1 MALLKYFRPAVPTK
15 APSLT
20 ERELQEAN
28 TGVKEPKN
36 ETSHTRKGMGSG
48 KYNDYM
54 PEERAASWLALQY
67 S

>member
-1 MALLKYFRPAVPTK
+1 M
-15 APSLT
+15 
-20 ERELQEAN
+20 
-28 TGVKEPKN
+28 
-36 ETSHTRKGMGSG
+36 SHTHKGTGSG